1 MTEMLNIKRLITLFA
16 LTATWCGLWRDISI
30 ANIAAGAVISIGI
43 LALGAG
49 TGDEGTVHLVPL
61 AKLVWLVMID
71 LAKSTVAVA
80 SEVITPTDYT
90 NESVVAVTL
99 PRESRDHQ
107 LLLVVAITLTPGT
120 AVVDADRDTGTL
132 YLHLLHHEGRAETV
146 KHVMKLARL
155 AGEALPSKP
164 VEVTS

>member
-1 MTEMLNIKRLITLFA
+1 MTEMLNIKRLITLIA

-30 ANIAAGAVISIGI
+30 ANIAAGALISVGI

-49 TGDEGTVHLVPL
+49 TGEDGTVRLVPL
-61 AKLVWLVMID
+61 AKLLWLVIVD
-71 LAKSTVAVA
+71 LARSTVAVA

-132 YLHLLHHEGRAETV
+132 YLHLLHHEGRDETV

-164 VEVTS
+164 SGVAS